1 MPTVVHFIGA
11 ERSVTLEESYDTVTK
26 ALQGR
31 EVGLFGENASR
42 VAIYKAGV
50 AYIEEVS
57 EREGFHR
64 SQTREGRVEQR
75 RRRV

>member
-1 MPTVVHFIGA
+1 MPTIVHFIGA
-11 ERSVTLEESYDTVTK
+11 ERPVTLQEDYDTVTK

-31 EVGLFGENASR
+31 EVGLFGKNASR

-57 EREGFHR
+57 EQEGFHR
-64 SQTREGRVEQR
+64 SRSREGRVEQR
-75 RRRV
+75 ARR

>member
-1 MPTVVHFIGA
+1 MPTLVHFIGV
-11 ERSVTLEESYDTVTK
+11 ERPVTLQEDYDTVTK

-31 EVGLFGENASR
+31 EVGLFGKDTSR

-57 EREGFHR
+57 EHEGFHR
-64 SQTREGRVEQR
+64 SRSREGRLEQR
-75 RRRV
+75 ARRA